1 MPEAVLNAG
10 LVKAL
15 EDFCQK
21 MDSDE
26 ISINFSVVGTIVR
39 LDQPHELSL
48 YRMVQELVQNAIK
61 HANASN
67 ILVQLYYKEGSL
79 GVTVEDNGS
88 GLKKTEPG
96 NPHGGLKNMKER
108 IKLMNGTMEI
118 TSYPDEG
125 LTVDLDIPYNIVQ
138 NPTPLCL

>member
-10 LVKAL
+10 LVNAL
-15 EDFCQK
+15 DDFCQK
-21 MDSDE
+21 MDSEE

-61 HANASN
+61 YADASN
-67 ILVQLYYKEGSL
+67 ILVQLYYKEESL
-79 GVTVEDNGS
+79 GIIVEDNGS

-96 NPHGGLKNMKER
+96 NANGGLRNMKER

-118 TSYPDEG
+118 TSSTDEG
-125 LTVDLDIPYNIVQ
+125 LTIDLDIPYNTVQ
-138 NPTPLCL
+138 NAKPLCL